1 MSKMLQFDT
10 NARDS
15 IMKGV
20 NKLANAVKVTL
31 GPAGRNVMISTDM
44 GAPIVTK
51 DGVTVAKAIDLE
63 DQFENQGAQMAKSVA
78 AKTNDI
84 AGDGTTTATVLAQAI
99 AKEGLKVVAAGANPM
114 DVKRGIDTTVEK
126 IIDAIDKIAIPVED
140 KEKIK
145 QVATISANSDAEI
158 GNLIADALEQVG
170 IEGVIT
176 VEEGKSADTT
186 LTIVKGMQFD
196 RGLASPY
203 FTPNNQ
209 PITLEDAYVLLY
221 NQKITAMKDLIPLL
235 EQVART
241 NKPLLIL
248 CEDLEGEALATLLI
262 NKARGTLNAVA
273 VKAPEYGEQRKR
285 MLEDIGVLTNGQL
298 ICDDFGVTLD
308 EVSIDMLGQAKS
320 VTVDTSSTLIV
331 GYDND
336 ETKNAVTKRADEIRA
351 EIAKTTSEYEV
362 EKLKNRLA
370 KLVGGVAVISVGA
383 VTEVEMK
390 EKKDRIDD
398 AVNATKAAVAEG
410 IVPGGGTALI
420 RAAAIA
426 KENTHVDGADVLAG
440 YNIVMR
446 AVEEPLRQIVANAG
460 IEESVICN
468 KVKLE
473 TGNFGYNAKTDTFE
487 DLVKAGVI
495 DPAKVTK
502 TALRNAASIA
512 SMILTTDCVIVEKPE
527 EHKCE
532 CNEQAPMGMPGMM

>member
-31 GPAGRNVMISTDM
+31 GPAGRNVMISTNM

-51 DGVTVAKAIDLE
+51 DGVTVARAIDLT
-63 DQFENQGAQMAKSVA
+63 DPYENQGAQMAKSVA

-114 DVKRGIDTTVEK
+114 DVKRGIDVTVEK
-126 IIDAIDKIAIPVED
+126 IIETIDKIAIPVED

-145 QVATISANSDAEI
+145 QVATISANSDSEI

-248 CEDLEGEALATLLI
+248 CDDLEGEALATLLI
-262 NKARGTLNAVA
+262 NKARGTLNAIA

-320 VTVDTSSTLIV
+320 VTVDTASTLIV

-336 ETKNAVTKRADEIRA
+336 ETKDAVAKRADEIRA

-420 RAAAIA
+420 RAASAANSVTTDNVDEIA
-426 KENTHVDGADVLAG
+426 GS
-440 YNIVMR
+440 NIVLR
-446 AVEEPLRQIVANAG
+446 AIEEPLRQIVTNAG
-460 IEESVICN
+460 LEGSVICN

-473 TGNFGYNAKTDTFE
+473 TGNVGYNAKTNTFE

-532 CNEQAPMGMPGMM
+532 CNAQAPMGMPGMM

>member
-20 NKLANAVKVTL
+20 NTLANAVKVTL
-31 GPAGRNVMISTDM
+31 GPAGRNVMIFTDM

-51 DGVTVAKAIDLE
+51 DGVTVARAIDLE
-63 DQFENQGAQMAKSVA
+63 DPFENQGAQMAKSVA

-99 AKEGLKVVAAGANPM
+99 AKEGLKIVAAGANPM
-114 DVKRGIDTTVEK
+114 DVKHGIDAQVERL
-126 IIDAIDKIAIPVED
+126 IEEIDKSSIPVED

-145 QVATISANSDAEI
+145 QVATISANSDSEI

-262 NKARGTLNAVA
+262 NRARGTLNAIA

-320 VTVDTSSTLIV
+320 VTVDTASTLIV

-336 ETKNAVTKRADEIRA
+336 ETKNAVAQRADEIRA

-390 EKKDRIDD
+390 EKKYRIDD

-420 RAAAIA
+420 RAAAKMQLISST
-426 KENTHVDGADVLAG
+426 NADVIAG
-440 YNIVMR
+440 SNIVIR
-446 AVEEPLRQIVANAG
+446 AVEEPLRQIVTNAG
-460 IEESVICN
+460 LEGSVICN
-468 KVKLE
+468 KVKNAS
-473 TGNFGYNAKTDTFE
+473 GNIGYNAKTDVYE
-487 DLVKAGVI
+487 DLVAAGVI

-527 EHKCE
+527 EHKRE
-532 CNEQAPMGMPGMM
+532 CNVPMSMPGMM

>member
-51 DGVTVAKAIDLE
+51 DGVTVARAIDLE
-63 DQFENQGAQMAKSVA
+63 DPYENQGAQMAKSVA

-114 DVKRGIDTTVEK
+114 DVKRGIDITVEK
-126 IIDAIDKIAIPVED
+126 IIEAIDKIAIPVED

-145 QVATISANSDAEI
+145 QVATISANSDSEI

-262 NKARGTLNAVA
+262 NKARGTLNAIA

-320 VTVDTSSTLIV
+320 VTVDTASTLIV

-336 ETKNAVTKRADEIRA
+336 EIKNAVAQRADEIRA

-420 RAAAIA
+420 RASVIA
-426 KENTHVDGADVLAG
+426 QENTHVAGTDVLAG

-446 AVEEPLRQIVANAG
+446 AIEEPLRQIVTNAG
-460 IEESVICN
+460 LEGSVICN

-473 TGNFGYNAKTDTFE
+473 TGNVGYNAKTDIFE

-532 CNEQAPMGMPGMM
+532 CNAHAPMGMPGMM

>member
-1 MSKMLQFDT
+1 MSKILQFDT

-20 NKLANAVKVTL
+20 NTLANAVKVTL
-31 GPAGRNVMISTDM
+31 GPAGRNVMIFTDM

-51 DGVTVAKAIDLE
+51 DGVTVARAIDLE
-63 DQFENQGAQMAKSVA
+63 DPFENQGAQMAKSVA

-99 AKEGLKVVAAGANPM
+99 AKEGLKIVAAGANPM
-114 DVKRGIDTTVEK
+114 EVKRGIDAQVERL
-126 IIDAIDKIAIPVED
+126 IEEIDKSAIPVED

-145 QVATISANSDAEI
+145 QVATISANSDSEI

-262 NKARGTLNAVA
+262 NKARGTLNAIA

-285 MLEDIGVLTNGQL
+285 MLEDIGVLINGQL

-308 EVSIDMLGQAKS
+308 EVSIDALGQAKS
-320 VTVDTSSTLIV
+320 VTVDTASTLIV

-336 ETKNAVTKRADEIRA
+336 ETKNAVAQRADEIRA

-390 EKKDRIDD
+390 EKKYRIDD

-420 RAAAIA
+420 RAAAKMQLISST
-426 KENTHVDGADVLAG
+426 NADVIAG
-440 YNIVMR
+440 SNIVIR
-446 AVEEPLRQIVANAG
+446 AVEEPLRQIVTNAG
-460 IEESVICN
+460 LEGSVICN
-468 KVKLE
+468 KVKNAS
-473 TGNFGYNAKTDTFE
+473 GNIGYNVKTDVYE
-487 DLVKAGVI
+487 DLVAAGVI

-527 EHKCE
+527 EHKRE
-532 CNEQAPMGMPGMM
+532 YNVPMGMPGMM

>member
-31 GPAGRNVMISTDM
+31 GPAGRNVMIFTDM

-51 DGVTVAKAIDLE
+51 DGVTVARAIDLE
-63 DQFENQGAQMAKSVA
+63 DPFENQGAQMAKSVA

-84 AGDGTTTATVLAQAI
+84 AGDGTTTATVLAHAI
-99 AKEGLKVVAAGANPM
+99 AKEGLKIVAAGANPM
-114 DVKRGIDTTVEK
+114 DVKHGIDAQVERL
-126 IIDAIDKIAIPVED
+126 IEEIDKSAIPVED

-145 QVATISANSDAEI
+145 QVATISANSDSEI

-336 ETKNAVTKRADEIRA
+336 EIKNAVTKRADEIRA

-532 CNEQAPMGMPGMM
+532 CNTQAPMGMPGMM

>member
-1 MSKMLQFDT
+1 MSKILQFDT

-20 NKLANAVKVTL
+20 NTLANAVKVTL
-31 GPAGRNVMISTDM
+31 GPAGRNVMIFTDM

-51 DGVTVAKAIDLE
+51 DGVTVARAIDLE
-63 DQFENQGAQMAKSVA
+63 DPFENQGAQMAKSVA

-99 AKEGLKVVAAGANPM
+99 AKEGLKIVAAGANPM
-114 DVKRGIDTTVEK
+114 EVKRGIDAQVERL
-126 IIDAIDKIAIPVED
+126 IEEIDKSAIPVED

-145 QVATISANSDAEI
+145 QVATISANSDSEI

-262 NKARGTLNAVA
+262 NKARGTLNAIA

-285 MLEDIGVLTNGQL
+285 MLEDIGVLINGQL

-308 EVSIDMLGQAKS
+308 EVSIDALGQAKS
-320 VTVDTSSTLIV
+320 VTVDTASTLIV

-336 ETKNAVTKRADEIRA
+336 ETKNAVTQRADEIRA

-390 EKKDRIDD
+390 EKKYRIDD

-420 RAAAIA
+420 RAAAKMQLISSTNVDVIA
-426 KENTHVDGADVLAG
+426 GS
-440 YNIVMR
+440 NIVIR
-446 AVEEPLRQIVANAG
+446 AVEEPLRQIVTNAG
-460 IEESVICN
+460 LEGSVICN
-468 KVKLE
+468 KVKNAS
-473 TGNFGYNAKTDTFE
+473 GNIGYNAKTDVYE
-487 DLVKAGVI
+487 DLVAAGVI

-527 EHKCE
+527 EHKRE
-532 CNEQAPMGMPGMM
+532 YNVPMGMPGMM

>member
-1 MSKMLQFDT
+1 MLQFDT

-20 NKLANAVKVTL
+20 NTLANAVKVTL

-51 DGVTVAKAIDLE
+51 DGVTVARAIDLE
-63 DQFENQGAQMAKSVA
+63 DPYENQGAQMAKSVA

-114 DVKRGIDTTVEK
+114 DVKRGIDVTVEQ
-126 IIDAIDKIAIPVED
+126 IIDAIDRIAIPVED

-145 QVATISANSDAEI
+145 QVATISANSDSEI

-262 NKARGTLNAVA
+262 NKARGTLNAIA

-298 ICDDFGVTLD
+298 VCDDFGVTLD

-320 VTVDTSSTLIV
+320 VTVDTASTLIV

-336 ETKNAVTKRADEIRA
+336 EIKNAVAQRADEIRA
-351 EIAKTTSEYEV
+351 EMAKTTSEYEV

-420 RAAAIA
+420 RAASAANSVTTDNADEIA
-426 KENTHVDGADVLAG
+426 GS
-440 YNIVMR
+440 NIVLR
-446 AVEEPLRQIVANAG
+446 AIEEPLRQIVTNAG
-460 IEESVICN
+460 LEGSVICN
-468 KVKLE
+468 KVKTE
-473 TGNFGYNAKTDTFE
+473 TGNVGYNAKTNTFE

-532 CNEQAPMGMPGMM
+532 CNAQAPMGMPGMM

>member
-20 NKLANAVKVTL
+20 NTLANAVKVTL
-31 GPAGRNVMISTDM
+31 GPAGRNVMIFTDM

-51 DGVTVAKAIDLE
+51 DGVTVARAIDLE
-63 DQFENQGAQMAKSVA
+63 DPFENQGAQMAKSVA

-99 AKEGLKVVAAGANPM
+99 AKEGLKIVAAGANPM
-114 DVKRGIDTTVEK
+114 DVKHGIDAQVERL
-126 IIDAIDKIAIPVED
+126 IDELDKSAIPVED

-145 QVATISANSDAEI
+145 QVATISANSDSEI

-262 NKARGTLNAVA
+262 NKARGTLNAIA

-308 EVSIDMLGQAKS
+308 EVSIDALGQAKS
-320 VTVDTSSTLIV
+320 VTVDTASTLIV

-336 ETKNAVTKRADEIRA
+336 ETQNAVAQRADEIRA

-390 EKKDRIDD
+390 EKKYRIDD

-420 RAAAIA
+420 RAAAKMQLISST
-426 KENTHVDGADVLAG
+426 NADVIAG
-440 YNIVMR
+440 SNIVIR
-446 AVEEPLRQIVANAG
+446 AVEEPLRQIVTNAG
-460 IEESVICN
+460 LEGSVICN
-468 KVKLE
+468 KVKNAS
-473 TGNFGYNAKTDTFE
+473 GNIGYNAKTDVYE
-487 DLVKAGVI
+487 DLVVAGVI

-527 EHKCE
+527 EHKRE
-532 CNEQAPMGMPGMM
+532 CNVPMSMPGMM

>member
-20 NKLANAVKVTL
+20 NTLANAVKVTL
-31 GPAGRNVMISTDM
+31 GPAGRNVMIFTDM

-51 DGVTVAKAIDLE
+51 DGVTVARAIDLE
-63 DQFENQGAQMAKSVA
+63 DPFENQGAQMAKSVA

-99 AKEGLKVVAAGANPM
+99 AKEGLKIVAAGANPM
-114 DVKRGIDTTVEK
+114 DVKHGIDAQVERL
-126 IIDAIDKIAIPVED
+126 IEEIDKSAIPVED

-145 QVATISANSDAEI
+145 QVATISANSDSEI

-262 NKARGTLNAVA
+262 NRARGTLNAIA

-320 VTVDTSSTLIV
+320 VTVDTASTLIV

-336 ETKNAVTKRADEIRA
+336 ETKNAVAQRADEIRA

-362 EKLKNRLA
+362 EKLKTRLA

-390 EKKDRIDD
+390 EKKYRIDD

-420 RAAAIA
+420 RAAAKMQLISSTNVDVIA
-426 KENTHVDGADVLAG
+426 GS
-440 YNIVMR
+440 NIVIR
-446 AVEEPLRQIVANAG
+446 AVEEPLRQIVTNAG
-460 IEESVICN
+460 LEGSVICN
-468 KVKLE
+468 KVKNAS
-473 TGNFGYNAKTDTFE
+473 GNIGYNAKTDVYE
-487 DLVKAGVI
+487 DLVAAGVI

-512 SMILTTDCVIVEKPE
+512 SLILTTDCVIVEKPE
-527 EHKCE
+527 EHKRE
-532 CNEQAPMGMPGMM
+532 CNVPMSMPGMM

>member
-1 MSKMLQFDT
+1 MSKILQFDT

-20 NKLANAVKVTL
+20 NTLANAVKVTL
-31 GPAGRNVMISTDM
+31 GPAGRNVMIFTDM

-51 DGVTVAKAIDLE
+51 DGVTVARAIDLE
-63 DQFENQGAQMAKSVA
+63 DPFENQGAQMAKSVA

-99 AKEGLKVVAAGANPM
+99 AKEGLKIVAAGANPM
-114 DVKRGIDTTVEK
+114 DVKHGIDAQVERL
-126 IIDAIDKIAIPVED
+126 IEEIDKSSIPVED

-145 QVATISANSDAEI
+145 QVATISANSDSEI

-262 NKARGTLNAVA
+262 NRARGTLNAIA

-320 VTVDTSSTLIV
+320 VTVDTASTLIV

-336 ETKNAVTKRADEIRA
+336 ETKNAVAQRADEIRA

-362 EKLKNRLA
+362 EKLKTRLA

-390 EKKDRIDD
+390 EKKYRIDD

-420 RAAAIA
+420 RAAAKMQLISSTNVDVIA
-426 KENTHVDGADVLAG
+426 GS
-440 YNIVMR
+440 NIVIR
-446 AVEEPLRQIVANAG
+446 AVEEPLRQIVTNAG
-460 IEESVICN
+460 LEGSVICN
-468 KVKLE
+468 KVKNAS
-473 TGNFGYNAKTDTFE
+473 GNIGYNAKTDVYE
-487 DLVKAGVI
+487 DLVAAGVI

-512 SMILTTDCVIVEKPE
+512 SLILTTDCVIVEKPE
-527 EHKCE
+527 EHKRE
-532 CNEQAPMGMPGMM
+532 CNVPMSMPGMM

>member
-20 NKLANAVKVTL
+20 NTLANAVKVTL
-31 GPAGRNVMISTDM
+31 GPAGRNVMIFTDM

-51 DGVTVAKAIDLE
+51 DGVTVARAIDLE
-63 DQFENQGAQMAKSVA
+63 DPFENQGAQMAKSVA

-84 AGDGTTTATVLAQAI
+84 AGDGTTTATVLAHAI
-99 AKEGLKVVAAGANPM
+99 AKEGLKIVAAGANPM
-114 DVKRGIDTTVEK
+114 DVKHGIDAQVERL
-126 IIDAIDKIAIPVED
+126 IEEIDKSSIPVED

-145 QVATISANSDAEI
+145 QVATISANSDSEI

-262 NKARGTLNAVA
+262 NRARGTLNAIA

-308 EVSIDMLGQAKS
+308 EVSIDALGQAKS
-320 VTVDTSSTLIV
+320 VTVDTASTLIV

-336 ETKNAVTKRADEIRA
+336 ETKNAVAQRADEIRA

-390 EKKDRIDD
+390 EKKYRIDD

-420 RAAAIA
+420 RAAAKMQLISSTNVDVIA
-426 KENTHVDGADVLAG
+426 GS
-440 YNIVMR
+440 NIVIR
-446 AVEEPLRQIVANAG
+446 AVEEPLRQIVTNAG
-460 IEESVICN
+460 LEGSVICN
-468 KVKLE
+468 KVKNAS
-473 TGNFGYNAKTDTFE
+473 GNIGYNAKTDVYE
-487 DLVKAGVI
+487 DLVAAGVI

-527 EHKCE
+527 EHKRE
-532 CNEQAPMGMPGMM
+532 CNVPMSMPGMM

>member
-20 NKLANAVKVTL
+20 NTLANAVKVTL
-31 GPAGRNVMISTDM
+31 GPAGRNVMIFTDM

-51 DGVTVAKAIDLE
+51 DGVTVARAIDLE
-63 DQFENQGAQMAKSVA
+63 DPFENQGAQMAKSVA

-99 AKEGLKVVAAGANPM
+99 AKEGLKIVAAGANPM
-114 DVKRGIDTTVEK
+114 DVKHGIDAQVERL
-126 IIDAIDKIAIPVED
+126 IEELDKSAIPVED

-145 QVATISANSDAEI
+145 QVATISANSDSEI

-262 NKARGTLNAVA
+262 NRARGTLNAIA

-298 ICDDFGVTLD
+298 ICDDLGVTLD
-308 EVSIDMLGQAKS
+308 EVSIDALGQAKS
-320 VTVDTSSTLIV
+320 VTVDTASTLIV

-336 ETKNAVTKRADEIRA
+336 ETKNAVAQRAEGIRA

-362 EKLKNRLA
+362 EKLKTRLA

-390 EKKDRIDD
+390 EKKYRIDD

-420 RAAAIA
+420 RAAAKMQLISSTNVDVIA
-426 KENTHVDGADVLAG
+426 GS
-440 YNIVMR
+440 NIVIR
-446 AVEEPLRQIVANAG
+446 AVEEPLRQIVTNAG
-460 IEESVICN
+460 LEGSVICN
-468 KVKLE
+468 KVKNAS
-473 TGNFGYNAKTDTFE
+473 GNIGYNAKTDVYE
-487 DLVKAGVI
+487 DLVVAGVI

-512 SMILTTDCVIVEKPE
+512 SLILTTDCVIVEKPE
-527 EHKCE
+527 EHKRE
-532 CNEQAPMGMPGMM
+532 CNVPMSMPGMM

>member
-1 MSKMLQFDT
+1 MSKILQFDT

-20 NKLANAVKVTL
+20 NTLANAVKVTL
-31 GPAGRNVMISTDM
+31 GPAGRNVMIFTDM

-51 DGVTVAKAIDLE
+51 DGVTVARAIDLE
-63 DQFENQGAQMAKSVA
+63 DPFENQGAQMAKSVA

-99 AKEGLKVVAAGANPM
+99 AKEGLKIVAAGANPM
-114 DVKRGIDTTVEK
+114 DVKHGIDAQVERL
-126 IIDAIDKIAIPVED
+126 IEEIDKSSIPIED

-145 QVATISANSDAEI
+145 QVATISANSDSEI

-262 NKARGTLNAVA
+262 NRARGTLNAIA

-320 VTVDTSSTLIV
+320 VTVDTASTLIV

-336 ETKNAVTKRADEIRA
+336 ETKNAVAQRADEIRA

-362 EKLKNRLA
+362 EKLKTRLA

-390 EKKDRIDD
+390 EKKYRIDD

-420 RAAAIA
+420 RAAAKMQLISST
-426 KENTHVDGADVLAG
+426 NADVIAG
-440 YNIVMR
+440 SNIVIR
-446 AVEEPLRQIVANAG
+446 AVEEPLRQIVTNAG
-460 IEESVICN
+460 LEGSVICN
-468 KVKLE
+468 KVKNAS
-473 TGNFGYNAKTDTFE
+473 GNIGYNAKTDVYE
-487 DLVKAGVI
+487 DLVAAGVI

-512 SMILTTDCVIVEKPE
+512 SLILTTDCVIVEKPE
-527 EHKCE
+527 EHKRE
-532 CNEQAPMGMPGMM
+532 CNVPMGMPGMM

>member
-51 DGVTVAKAIDLE
+51 DGVTVARAIDLE
-63 DQFENQGAQMAKSVA
+63 DPYENQGAQMAKSVA

-114 DVKRGIDTTVEK
+114 DVKRGIDVTVEQ

-145 QVATISANSDAEI
+145 QVATISANSDSEI

-262 NKARGTLNAVA
+262 NKARGTLNAIA

-320 VTVDTSSTLIV
+320 VTVDTASTLIV

-336 ETKNAVTKRADEIRA
+336 ETKDAVAKRADEIRA

-420 RAAAIA
+420 RAASAANSVTTDNVDEIA
-426 KENTHVDGADVLAG
+426 GS
-440 YNIVMR
+440 NIVLR
-446 AVEEPLRQIVANAG
+446 AIEEPLRQIVTNAG
-460 IEESVICN
+460 LEGSVICN

-473 TGNFGYNAKTDTFE
+473 TGNVGYNAKTNTFE

-532 CNEQAPMGMPGMM
+532 CNAQAPMGMLA

>member
-20 NKLANAVKVTL
+20 NTLANAVKVTL
-31 GPAGRNVMISTDM
+31 GPAGRNVMIFTDM

-51 DGVTVAKAIDLE
+51 DGVTVARAIDLE
-63 DQFENQGAQMAKSVA
+63 DPFENQGAQMAKSVA

-99 AKEGLKVVAAGANPM
+99 AKEGLKIVAAGANPM
-114 DVKRGIDTTVEK
+114 DVKHGIDAQVERL
-126 IIDAIDKIAIPVED
+126 IEEIDKSSIPVED

-145 QVATISANSDAEI
+145 QVATISANSDSEI

-262 NKARGTLNAVA
+262 NRARGTLNAIA

-320 VTVDTSSTLIV
+320 VTVDTASTLIV

-336 ETKNAVTKRADEIRA
+336 ETKNAVAQRADEIRA

-362 EKLKNRLA
+362 EKLKTRLA

-390 EKKDRIDD
+390 EKKYRIDD

-420 RAAAIA
+420 RAAAKMQLISSTNVDVIA
-426 KENTHVDGADVLAG
+426 GS
-440 YNIVMR
+440 NIVIR
-446 AVEEPLRQIVANAG
+446 AVEEPLRQIVTNAG
-460 IEESVICN
+460 LEGSVICN
-468 KVKLE
+468 KVKNAS
-473 TGNFGYNAKTDTFE
+473 GNIGYNAKTDVYE
-487 DLVKAGVI
+487 DLVAAGVI

-512 SMILTTDCVIVEKPE
+512 SLILTTDCVIVEKPE
-527 EHKCE
+527 EHKRE
-532 CNEQAPMGMPGMM
+532 CNVPMGMPGMM

>member
-31 GPAGRNVMISTDM
+31 GPAGRNVMISTNM

-51 DGVTVAKAIDLE
+51 DGVTVARAIDLT
-63 DQFENQGAQMAKSVA
+63 DPYENQGAQMAKSVA

-114 DVKRGIDTTVEK
+114 DVKRGIDITVEK
-126 IIDAIDKIAIPVED
+126 IIETIDKIAIPVED

-145 QVATISANSDAEI
+145 QVATISANSDSEI

-262 NKARGTLNAVA
+262 NKARGTLNAIA

-308 EVSIDMLGQAKS
+308 EVSIDALGQAKS
-320 VTVDTSSTLIV
+320 VTVDTASTLIV

-336 ETKNAVTKRADEIRA
+336 ETKNAVAQRADEIRA

-390 EKKDRIDD
+390 EKKYRIDD

-420 RAAAIA
+420 RASVIA
-426 KENTHVDGADVLAG
+426 QENTHVAGTDVLAG

-446 AVEEPLRQIVANAG
+446 AIEEPLRQIVTNAG
-460 IEESVICN
+460 LEGSVICN

-473 TGNFGYNAKTDTFE
+473 TGNVGYNAKTDIFE

-532 CNEQAPMGMPGMM
+532 CNAQAPMDMSGIM

>member
-1 MSKMLQFDT
+1 MSKILQFDT

-20 NKLANAVKVTL
+20 NTLANAVKVTL
-31 GPAGRNVMISTDM
+31 GPAGRNVMIFTDM
-44 GAPIVTK
+44 GTPIVTK
-51 DGVTVAKAIDLE
+51 DGVTVARAIDLE
-63 DQFENQGAQMAKSVA
+63 DPFENQGAQMAKSVA

-99 AKEGLKVVAAGANPM
+99 AKEGLKIVAAGANPM
-114 DVKRGIDTTVEK
+114 DVKHGIDAQVERL
-126 IIDAIDKIAIPVED
+126 IEELDKSAIPVED

-145 QVATISANSDAEI
+145 QVATISANSDSEI

-203 FTPNNQ
+203 FTPSNQ

-262 NKARGTLNAVA
+262 NKARGTLNAIA

-308 EVSIDMLGQAKS
+308 EVSIDALGQAKS
-320 VTVDTSSTLIV
+320 VTVDTASTLIV
-331 GYDND
+331 GYDNN
-336 ETKNAVTKRADEIRA
+336 ETQNAVAQRADEIRA

-390 EKKDRIDD
+390 EKKYRIDD

-420 RAAAIA
+420 RAAAKMQLISSTNVDVIA
-426 KENTHVDGADVLAG
+426 GS
-440 YNIVMR
+440 NIVIR
-446 AVEEPLRQIVANAG
+446 AVEEPLRQIVTNAG
-460 IEESVICN
+460 LEGSVICN
-468 KVKLE
+468 KVKNAS
-473 TGNFGYNAKTDTFE
+473 GNIGYNAKTDVYE
-487 DLVKAGVI
+487 DLVVAGVI

-527 EHKCE
+527 EHTRE
-532 CNEQAPMGMPGMM
+532 CNVPMGMPGMM

>member
-1 MSKMLQFDT
+1 MSKILQFDT

-20 NKLANAVKVTL
+20 NTLANAVKVTL
-31 GPAGRNVMISTDM
+31 GPAGRNVMIFTDM

-51 DGVTVAKAIDLE
+51 DGVTVARAIDLE
-63 DQFENQGAQMAKSVA
+63 DPFENQGAQMAKSVA

-99 AKEGLKVVAAGANPM
+99 AKEGLKIVAAGANPM
-114 DVKRGIDTTVEK
+114 EVKHGIDAQVERL
-126 IIDAIDKIAIPVED
+126 IEEIDKSAIPVED

-145 QVATISANSDAEI
+145 QVATISANSDSEI

-262 NKARGTLNAVA
+262 NKARGTLNAIA

-285 MLEDIGVLTNGQL
+285 MLEDIGVLINGQL

-308 EVSIDMLGQAKS
+308 EVSIDALGQAKS
-320 VTVDTSSTLIV
+320 VTVDTASTLIV

-336 ETKNAVTKRADEIRA
+336 ETKNAVAQRADEIRA

-390 EKKDRIDD
+390 EKKYRIDD

-420 RAAAIA
+420 RAAAKMQLISST
-426 KENTHVDGADVLAG
+426 NADVIAG
-440 YNIVMR
+440 SNIVIR
-446 AVEEPLRQIVANAG
+446 AVEEPLRQIVTNAG
-460 IEESVICN
+460 LEGSVICN
-468 KVKLE
+468 KVKNAS
-473 TGNFGYNAKTDTFE
+473 GNIGYNAKTDVYE
-487 DLVKAGVI
+487 DLVVAGVI

-527 EHKCE
+527 EHKRE
-532 CNEQAPMGMPGMM
+532 YNVPMGMPGMM

>member
-20 NKLANAVKVTL
+20 NTLANAVKVTL
-31 GPAGRNVMISTDM
+31 GPAGRNVMIFTDM

-51 DGVTVAKAIDLE
+51 DGVTVARAIDLE
-63 DQFENQGAQMAKSVA
+63 DPFENQGAQMAKSVA

-84 AGDGTTTATVLAQAI
+84 AGDGTTTATVLAHAI
-99 AKEGLKVVAAGANPM
+99 AKEGLKIVAAGANPM
-114 DVKRGIDTTVEK
+114 DVKHGIDAQVERL
-126 IIDAIDKIAIPVED
+126 IEEIDKSSIPVED

-145 QVATISANSDAEI
+145 QVATISANSDSEI

-262 NKARGTLNAVA
+262 NKARGTLNAIA

-308 EVSIDMLGQAKS
+308 EVSIDALGQAKS
-320 VTVDTSSTLIV
+320 VTVDTASTLIV

-336 ETKNAVTKRADEIRA
+336 ETKNAVAQRADEIRA

-390 EKKDRIDD
+390 EKKYRIDD

-420 RAAAIA
+420 RAAAKMQLISSTNVDVIA
-426 KENTHVDGADVLAG
+426 GS
-440 YNIVMR
+440 NIVIR
-446 AVEEPLRQIVANAG
+446 AVEEPLRQIVTNAG
-460 IEESVICN
+460 LEGSVICN
-468 KVKLE
+468 KVKNAS
-473 TGNFGYNAKTDTFE
+473 GNIGYNAKTDVYE
-487 DLVKAGVI
+487 DLVAAGVI

-512 SMILTTDCVIVEKPE
+512 SLILTTDCVIVEKPE
-527 EHKCE
+527 EHKRE
-532 CNEQAPMGMPGMM
+532 CNVPMSMPGMM

>member
-51 DGVTVAKAIDLE
+51 DGVTVARAIDLE
-63 DQFENQGAQMAKSVA
+63 DPYENQGAQMAKSVA

-114 DVKRGIDTTVEK
+114 DVKRGIDITVEK
-126 IIDAIDKIAIPVED
+126 IIEAIDKIAIPVED

-145 QVATISANSDAEI
+145 QVATISANSDSEI

-262 NKARGTLNAVA
+262 NKARGTLNAIA

-320 VTVDTSSTLIV
+320 VTVDTASTLIV

-336 ETKNAVTKRADEIRA
+336 EIKNAVAQRADEIRA

-420 RAAAIA
+420 RASVIA
-426 KENTHVDGADVLAG
+426 QENTHVAGTDVLAG

-446 AVEEPLRQIVANAG
+446 AIEEPLRQIVTNAG
-460 IEESVICN
+460 LEGSVICN

-473 TGNFGYNAKTDTFE
+473 TGNVGYNAKTDIFE

-532 CNEQAPMGMPGMM
+532 CNAHAPMGIPGMM

>member
-31 GPAGRNVMISTDM
+31 GAAGRNVMISTNM

-51 DGVTVAKAIDLE
+51 DGVTVARAIELTDPY
-63 DQFENQGAQMAKSVA
+63 ENQGAQMAKSVA

-114 DVKRGIDTTVEK
+114 DVKRGIDITVEK
-126 IIDAIDKIAIPVED
+126 IIETIDKIAIPVED

-145 QVATISANSDAEI
+145 QVATISANSDSEI

-170 IEGVIT
+170 IEGVIA

-196 RGLASPY
+196 NGLASPY
-203 FTPNNQ
+203 FTQNNQ

-248 CEDLEGEALATLLI
+248 CDDLEGEALATLLI
-262 NKARGTLNAVA
+262 NKARGTLNAIA

-320 VTVDTSSTLIV
+320 VTVDTASTLIV

-336 ETKNAVTKRADEIRA
+336 ETKNAVAQRADEIRT

-362 EKLKNRLA
+362 ENLKNRLA

-390 EKKDRIDD
+390 EKKYRIDD

-420 RAAAIA
+420 RASVIA
-426 KENTHVDGADVLAG
+426 QENTHVAGTDVLAG

-446 AVEEPLRQIVANAG
+446 AIEEPLRQIVTNAG
-460 IEESVICN
+460 LEGSVICN

-473 TGNFGYNAKTDTFE
+473 TGNVGYNAKTNIFE

-532 CNEQAPMGMPGMM
+532 CNAQAPMGMSDIM

>member
-51 DGVTVAKAIDLE
+51 DGVTVARAIDLE
-63 DQFENQGAQMAKSVA
+63 DPFENQGAQMAKSVA

-99 AKEGLKVVAAGANPM
+99 AKEGLKIVAAGANPM
-114 DVKRGIDTTVEK
+114 DVKHGIDAQVERL
-126 IIDAIDKIAIPVED
+126 IEEIDKSAIPVED

-145 QVATISANSDAEI
+145 QVATISANSDSEI

-262 NKARGTLNAVA
+262 NKARGTLNAIA

-298 ICDDFGVTLD
+298 ICDDLGVTLD
-308 EVSIDMLGQAKS
+308 EVSIDALGQAKS
-320 VTVDTSSTLIV
+320 VTVDTASTLIV

-336 ETKNAVTKRADEIRA
+336 ETKNAVAQRADEIRA

-362 EKLKNRLA
+362 EKLKTRLA

-390 EKKDRIDD
+390 EKKYRIDD

-420 RAAAIA
+420 RAAAKMQLISSTNVDVIA
-426 KENTHVDGADVLAG
+426 GS
-440 YNIVMR
+440 NIVIR
-446 AVEEPLRQIVANAG
+446 AVEEPLRQIVTNAG
-460 IEESVICN
+460 LEGSVICN
-468 KVKLE
+468 TVKNAS
-473 TGNFGYNAKTDTFE
+473 GNIGYNVKTAVYE
-487 DLVKAGVI
+487 DLVAAGVI

-512 SMILTTDCVIVEKPE
+512 SLILTTDCVIVEKPE
-527 EHKCE
+527 EHKRE
-532 CNEQAPMGMPGMM
+532 CNVPMSMPGMM

>member
-1 MSKMLQFDT
+1 MSKILQFDT

-20 NKLANAVKVTL
+20 NTLANAVKVTL
-31 GPAGRNVMISTDM
+31 GPAGRNVMIFTDM

-51 DGVTVAKAIDLE
+51 DGVTVARAIDLE
-63 DQFENQGAQMAKSVA
+63 DPFENQGAQMAKSVA

-99 AKEGLKVVAAGANPM
+99 AKEGLKIVAAGANPM
-114 DVKRGIDTTVEK
+114 DVKHGIDAQVERL
-126 IIDAIDKIAIPVED
+126 IEEIDKSSIPIED

-145 QVATISANSDAEI
+145 QVATISANSDSEI

-262 NKARGTLNAVA
+262 NRARGTLNAIA

-320 VTVDTSSTLIV
+320 VTVDTASTLIV

-336 ETKNAVTKRADEIRA
+336 EIKNAVAQRADEIRA

-362 EKLKNRLA
+362 EKLKTRLA

-390 EKKDRIDD
+390 EKKYRIDD

-420 RAAAIA
+420 RAAAKMQLISST
-426 KENTHVDGADVLAG
+426 NADVIAG
-440 YNIVMR
+440 SNIVIR
-446 AVEEPLRQIVANAG
+446 AVEEPLRQIVTNAG
-460 IEESVICN
+460 LEGSVICN
-468 KVKLE
+468 KVKNAS
-473 TGNFGYNAKTDTFE
+473 GNIGYNAKTDVYE
-487 DLVKAGVI
+487 DLVAAGVI

-512 SMILTTDCVIVEKPE
+512 SLILTTDCVIVEKPE
-527 EHKCE
+527 EHKRE
-532 CNEQAPMGMPGMM
+532 CNVPMSVPGMM

>member
-31 GPAGRNVMISTDM
+31 GPAGRNVMISTDI

-51 DGVTVAKAIDLE
+51 DGVTVARAIDLE

-512 SMILTTDCVIVEKPE
+512 SMILTTDCVIVEKQE

-532 CNEQAPMGMPGMM
+532 CNAQAPMGMPGMM

>member
-20 NKLANAVKVTL
+20 NTLANAVKVTL

-51 DGVTVAKAIDLE
+51 DGVTVARAIDLE
-63 DQFENQGAQMAKSVA
+63 DPFENQGAQMAKSVA

-99 AKEGLKVVAAGANPM
+99 AKEGLKIVAAGANPM
-114 DVKRGIDTTVEK
+114 EVKHGIDAQVERL
-126 IIDAIDKIAIPVED
+126 IEEIDKSAIPVED

-145 QVATISANSDAEI
+145 QVATISANSDSEI

-262 NKARGTLNAVA
+262 NRARGTLNAIA

-308 EVSIDMLGQAKS
+308 EVSIDALGQAKS
-320 VTVDTSSTLIV
+320 VTVDTASTLIV

-336 ETKNAVTKRADEIRA
+336 ETQNAVAQRADEIRA

-390 EKKDRIDD
+390 EKKYRIDD

-420 RAAAIA
+420 RAAAKMQLISSTNVDVIA
-426 KENTHVDGADVLAG
+426 GS
-440 YNIVMR
+440 NIVIR
-446 AVEEPLRQIVANAG
+446 AVEEPLRQIVTNAG
-460 IEESVICN
+460 LEGSVICN
-468 KVKLE
+468 KVKNAS
-473 TGNFGYNAKTDTFE
+473 GNIGYNAKTDVYE
-487 DLVKAGVI
+487 DLVAAGVI

-527 EHKCE
+527 EHTRE
-532 CNEQAPMGMPGMM
+532 CNVPMGMPGMM